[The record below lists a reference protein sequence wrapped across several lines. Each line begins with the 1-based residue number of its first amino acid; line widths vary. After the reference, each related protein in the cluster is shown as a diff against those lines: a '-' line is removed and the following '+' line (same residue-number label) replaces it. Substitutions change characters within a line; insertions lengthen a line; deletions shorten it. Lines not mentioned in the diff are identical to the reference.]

1 MWKCLISAKFGEEI
15 LGCNSRGDRGSFG
28 VDLWKEILESSWIKD
43 NSTFR
48 VGKATKIRFWFDT
61 WCSSFALN
69 LSFPELYAIEVNK
82 GETVV
87 DVWDW
92 KLEPQ
97 FCQGLQS
104 LGAGHVGKLL
114 NDLQK
119 VKVTSELNRVS
130 WSGADSF
137 SVRATYKMSAGICGS
152 FLIVAIFVP
161 VQKSQSIIFFFIVLW
176 SPFSGKLFLQLL
188 GLIGFSLR

>member
-15 LGCNSRGDRGSFG
+15 LGYNSRGARGSFR
-28 VDLWKEILESSWIKD
+28 VDLWKEILKESSWIKD

-48 VGKATKIRFWFDT
+48 VGKGTKIRFWLDT

-97 FCQGLQS
+97 FCQSLQS
-104 LGAGHVGKLL
+104 LGGGHVGKLL

-130 WSGADSF
+130 WLGAISF
-137 SVRATYKMSAGICGS
+137 SVRATYKMSAAIWAKS
-152 FLIVAIFVP
+152 FFP
-161 VQKSQSIIFFFIVLW
+161 
-176 SPFSGKLFLQLL
+176 LQRYL
-188 GLIGFSLR
+188 GPQCSY